1 MNDDAM
7 QECIDRS
14 QAQMAGISNRRR
26 WWLVPAGAVS
36 GACVPD
42 LKELEREYRLQGPP
56 DAD

>member
-1 MNDDAM
+1 MTM
-7 QECIDRS
+7 PQECIDRS